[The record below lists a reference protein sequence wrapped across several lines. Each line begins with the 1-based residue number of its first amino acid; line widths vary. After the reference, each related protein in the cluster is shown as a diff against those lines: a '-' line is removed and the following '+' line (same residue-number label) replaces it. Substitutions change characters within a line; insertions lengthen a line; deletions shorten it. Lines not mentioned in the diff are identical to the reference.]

1 MSAEPS
7 TPTIVEGQIHGG
19 AAQGIGQ
26 ALFERTAYDAESGQ
40 LLSGSFMDYC
50 LPRADDLPSFS
61 GRLNDRPTKNNPLGV
76 KGAGET
82 GTTPATAVIVSAAT
96 DALREYG
103 VAHLEMPLTSERIWR
118 AIRSGPSIRPFGPT
132 RDEDTSIVPSP

>member
-1 MSAEPS
+1 
-7 TPTIVEGQIHGG
+7 
-19 AAQGIGQ
+19 
-26 ALFERTAYDAESGQ
+26 
-40 LLSGSFMDYC
+40 MDYC

-96 DALREYG
+96 DALREHG

-118 AIRSGPSIRPFGPT
+118 ALRGTGRDPLPLTPRS
-132 RDEDTSIVPSP
+132 